1 MSIKLPKEKPNDV
14 FIGVDL
20 AIKEKTTNDYT
31 AIVSGK
37 IYIIDHR
44 KFLFIDKIVNRR
56 MSFPESIQTLR
67 MMNEEYESDGITP
80 TFLIEDAGL
89 QEAWAQ
95 QLQEYGVNAKAVKL
109 SGRSKEMRLQ
119 LTSNWVKE
127 KRIVFPKTGA
137 GLLIEQLVGFG
148 VEKHDDL
155 ADAFSLL
162 AIEVLSVPP
171 QATPEVFVLEILR

>member
-1 MSIKLPKEKPNDV
+1 
-14 FIGVDL
+14 
-20 AIKEKTTNDYT
+20 
-31 AIVSGK
+31 
-37 IYIIDHR
+37 
-44 KFLFIDKIVNRR
+44 
-56 MSFPESIQTLR
+56 
-67 MMNEEYESDGITP
+67 
-80 TFLIEDAGL
+80 
-89 QEAWAQ
+89 
-95 QLQEYGVNAKAVKL
+95 LQEYGVNAKAVKL

>member
-1 MSIKLPKEKPNDV
+1 MITKIPNKKPDSV

-20 AIKEKTTNDYT
+20 AIKERSVNDYT

-37 IYIIDHR
+37 VYVIDYH
-44 KFLFIDKIVNRR
+44 KFIFVDKIINRR
-56 MSFPESIQTLR
+56 MSFPDSIQVLR
-67 MMNEEYESDGITP
+67 ILNEEYKSQSMTP
-80 TFLIEDAGL
+80 TFLIEDVGL

-95 QLQEYGVNAKAVKL
+95 QLQEYGVHAKAVKIG
-109 SGRSKEMRLQ
+109 GRSKEMRLQ

-127 KRIVFPKTGA
+127 GRILFPKKDA
-137 GLLIEQLVGFG
+137 GPLIEQLVGFG

-162 AIEVLSVPP
+162 AIEVLSAPP
-171 QATPEVFVLEILR
+171 KTEPEIFVITY